1 MPVEMVSER
10 VGVIPGG
17 VNIGVV
23 RAGNGR
29 CFLVD
34 AGLNDT
40 AAKKALKAIRE
51 DLGDE
56 VVAILTTHGH
66 ADHFG
71 GNTTVVKRTGA
82 KVYAPAFD
90 EAFLRYPLLQPACL
104 FAGADPP
111 STMRGGFML
120 ADASPVD
127 VVTHEPK
134 IVIEGVEIDVV
145 NLSGHSPNQQGYV
158 IDDVFFCA
166 DVILPETV
174 LEKYKIPY
182 LFGVKDHLAAL
193 ERCVE
198 VAAAKV
204 VPGHG
209 PLLDSIRPVR
219 DLNLGLMHDVA
230 ERIVGFCAEP
240 LTGSDVL
247 ARLLAHYGAAPQEA
261 PAYFLLHPTVFG
273 FLAYLLDS
281 GRITHEIR
289 VGGSFWTAA
298 T

>member
-1 MPVEMVSER
+1 MPVQMVSER
-10 VGVIPGG
+10 VGVVPGG

-23 RAGNGR
+23 RAENGR
-29 CFLVD
+29 CFMID

-51 DLGDE
+51 DIGDE

-71 GNTTVVKRTGA
+71 GNATVVKRTGA
-82 KVYAPAFD
+82 RVYAPEFD

-104 FAGADPP
+104 FAGAEPP

-127 VVTHEPK
+127 VVVRQTKFE
-134 IVIEGVEIDVV
+134 VEGVAVEAFD
-145 NLSGHSPNQQGYV
+145 LSGHSPNQQGYC

-166 DVILPETV
+166 DVILPASV

-182 LFGVKDHLAAL
+182 LFGVKNHLAAL
-193 ERCVE
+193 AHSDE
-198 VAAAKV
+198 VQANCV

-209 PLLDSIRPVR
+209 PLLDSIRETR
-219 DLNLGLMHDVA
+219 DLNLALMHDVID
-230 ERIVGFCAEP
+230 RIVEFCAEP
-240 LTGSDVL
+240 LSGSEVL
-247 ARLLAHYGAAPQEA
+247 ARLLAHYGAAPQDA
-261 PAYFLLHPTVFG
+261 PAYFLLHPTVFA
-273 FLAYLLDS
+273 FLGYLQDEGQL
-281 GRITHEIR
+281 RHEIVKGESR
-289 VGGSFWTAA
+289 WQTL
-298 T
+298 